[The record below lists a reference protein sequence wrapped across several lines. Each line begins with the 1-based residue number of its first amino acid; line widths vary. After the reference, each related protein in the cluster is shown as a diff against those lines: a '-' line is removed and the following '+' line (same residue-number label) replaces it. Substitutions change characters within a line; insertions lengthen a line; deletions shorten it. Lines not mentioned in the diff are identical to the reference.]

1 MKHLY
6 CNRLRKNKDINI
18 HNNSKSSYPLKQYIN
33 NGNRLNSFSA
43 LNKIGVNRSENL
55 NYLIHSNNLVKSY
68 NQSGAYMQNY
78 KNKNTS
84 KCNNHSLYDSNKRQI
99 INIENSHNFIR
110 FESNNLE
117 KEKIN
122 KINKNNYL
130 STNNSIYNSIKSKN
144 NKNNNNNSNNNIRNY
159 TFQKN
164 YFNNNITNINYNIK
178 IQNFTNKKNNNNSIA
193 TINYSNSNKNNKYIN
208 NINNETLQNRNY
220 LSSLKKNYNFTE
232 INDTKKKKTPSG
244 IKHQKREP
252 MQRNLTENNYRKEK
266 ENNKDKES
274 RSTSIIK
281 TQIFNNVKKDRNNI
295 TDKTNTNTH
304 IYDFKEQKYN
314 INLPIKLNIED
325 INKEK
330 LSRLKRI
337 IEQGSTNLNYY
348 KMETSKNFY
357 ENSEKTQGKNS
368 KVKKGKSQYIFKKK
382 KINMIKKEE
391 SKEDDTKN
399 NNQKSSNNFFNK
411 SPIKK
416 MNKKK
421 NLILN
426 TQLKNTNT
434 NYKLQSAMNSHNLFI
449 RNGKNKYTEYNRE
462 KKHQRIKANEI
473 NNSINDDTISL
484 SYSKEQNISFF
495 SKKMNIN
502 EKNLYLPFSIEQF
515 NIYYNNINK
524 NLIINDK
531 NNKKFNNNES
541 DDDDYQL
548 TKEIILLKR
557 GLAKK
562 SELSAEIRKKIRNM
576 KTQRI
581 YTLNLLGN
589 KKVYRKKTNNYKI
602 TKL

>member
-6 CNRLRKNKDINI
+6 CNRLRKNKDIDIN
-18 HNNSKSSYPLKQYIN
+18 NNSKSSFPLKQYIN
-33 NGNRLNSFSA
+33 NGNRLNSFSG
-43 LNKIGVNRSENL
+43 LNKIGVNRSENF
-55 NYLIHSNNLVKSY
+55 NYLNRSNNLLKSY
-68 NQSGAYMQNY
+68 NQSGPYMQNY
-78 KNKNTS
+78 KSKNTS
-84 KCNNHSLYDSNKRQI
+84 KCNNHSLYDSNKQQI
-99 INIENSHNFIR
+99 INIENSHNYIR

-117 KEKIN
+117 KIY
-122 KINKNNYL
+122 KINKNDYL
-130 STNNSIYNSIKSKN
+130 STNNSIYNSIKNKNSKN
-144 NKNNNNNSNNNIRNY
+144 SNNNNNIRNY

-178 IQNFTNKKNNNNSIA
+178 IQNFTNKKNNNNNSIA

-208 NINNETLQNRNY
+208 NINNKAIQNRNY

-232 INDTKKKKTPSG
+232 INDTKKIKTPSE
-244 IKHQKREP
+244 IKHQKKEP
-252 MQRNLTENNYRKEK
+252 IQRNLTENNYTKEK

-274 RSTSIIK
+274 RSTSLIK
-281 TQIFNNVKKDRNNI
+281 TQIFNNTKKDRINN
-295 TDKTNTNTH
+295 TNKTNTH
-304 IYDFKEQKYN
+304 IYDFKEQKFK

-348 KMETSKNFY
+348 KMEISKNFF
-357 ENSEKTQGKNS
+357 ENNEKTQGKNT

-391 SKEDDTKN
+391 CKEGDIKN
-399 NNQKSSNNFFNK
+399 KEQKQSNNFFNK

-416 MNKKK
+416 TNKNK
-421 NLILN
+421 NLILK
-426 TQLKNTNT
+426 TQFKNTNI
-434 NYKLQSAMNSHNLFI
+434 NNKFQSAMNSHNLFI
-449 RNGKNKYTEYNRE
+449 QNGNNKNTENNKE
-462 KKHQRIKANEI
+462 KKHQRVKGDDIN

-495 SKKMNIN
+495 AKKMNIN
-502 EKNLYLPFSIEQF
+502 EKNLFLPFSIEQF
-515 NIYYNNINK
+515 NIYYNNITK

-531 NNKKFNNNES
+531 NNKKIANNES

-562 SELSAEIRKKIRNM
+562 SELSAELRKKIRNM

-589 KKVYRKKTNNYKI
+589 KKVYRKKTSNYKI

>member
-1 MKHLY
+1 MKNLY
-6 CNRLRKNKDINI
+6 YNRLRKNKDIDMD
-18 HNNSKSSYPLKQYIN
+18 NNSKSSFPLKQYIS
-33 NGNRLNSFSA
+33 NGNKLNSFSS
-43 LNKIGVNRSENL
+43 LNKIGVNRSEHFKYL
-55 NYLIHSNNLVKSY
+55 NHSNNLVKSY
-68 NQSGAYMQNY
+68 NQSGAFMQNY
-78 KNKNTS
+78 KSKNNS
-84 KCNNHSLYDSNKRQI
+84 KCNNHSLYDSNKQQI
-99 INIENSHNFIR
+99 INTENSHNYIR

-122 KINKNNYL
+122 KNKYL
-130 STNNSIYNSIKSKN
+130 STNNSIFNSIK
-144 NKNNNNNSNNNIRNY
+144 NKNSHNNNNIRNY

-178 IQNFTNKKNNNNSIA
+178 IQNFTNKKNMNNSVVS
-193 TINYSNSNKNNKYIN
+193 INYNNSNKNNKYIN
-208 NINNETLQNRNY
+208 NIKNETIQKRNY

-232 INDTKKKKTPSG
+232 INDTKKIKTPSE
-244 IKHQKREP
+244 IKHQKKEP
-252 MQRNLTENNYRKEK
+252 LQRNLTDNNYTK
-266 ENNKDKES
+266 ENEKNKDKES
-274 RSTSIIK
+274 HSPSIIK
-281 TQIFNNVKKDRNNI
+281 TQVFNNIKKDRIHNAN
-295 TDKTNTNTH
+295 KTNTH
-304 IYDFKEQKYN
+304 IYDFKEQKYK

-348 KMETSKNFY
+348 KMEISKNYF
-357 ENSEKTQGKNS
+357 EKNEKTQGKNI
-368 KVKKGKSQYIFKKK
+368 KVIKGKSQYIFKKK

-391 SKEDDTKN
+391 SKEDDMKN
-399 NNQKSSNNFFNK
+399 NNKKKTNNFFIK

-426 TQLKNTNT
+426 TQFKNANT
-434 NYKLQSAMNSHNLFI
+434 NYKIQSGKNSHNLFI
-449 RNGKNKYTEYNRE
+449 QNGKNKNTYYNRE
-462 KKHQRIKANEI
+462 KKHQRIKCNEVNM
-473 NNSINDDTISL
+473 NNSNDETISL

-495 SKKMNIN
+495 SKKMNLN
-502 EKNLYLPFSIEQF
+502 EKNLFLPFSIEQF
-515 NIYYNNINK
+515 NIYYNNLNK
-524 NLIINDK
+524 NLVINDN
-531 NNKKFNNNES
+531 NNKKITNNES
-541 DDDDYQL
+541 DDEDYQL

-562 SELSAEIRKKIRNM
+562 SELSAELRKKIRNM

-589 KKVYRKKTNNYKI
+589 KKVYRKKTSNYKI

>member
-6 CNRLRKNKDINI
+6 CNRLRKNKDIDIN
-18 HNNSKSSYPLKQYIN
+18 NNSKSSFPLKQYIN
-33 NGNRLNSFSA
+33 NGNKLNSFSG
-43 LNKIGVNRSENL
+43 LNKIGVNRSENF
-55 NYLIHSNNLVKSY
+55 NYLNRSNNLVKSY
-68 NQSGAYMQNY
+68 NQSGPYMQNY
-78 KNKNTS
+78 KSKNTS
-84 KCNNHSLYDSNKRQI
+84 KCNNHSLYDSNKQQI
-99 INIENSHNFIR
+99 INIENSHNYIR

-117 KEKIN
+117 KIY
-122 KINKNNYL
+122 KINKNDYL
-130 STNNSIYNSIKSKN
+130 STNNSIYNSIKNKN
-144 NKNNNNNSNNNIRNY
+144 NKNSNNNNNIRNY

-178 IQNFTNKKNNNNSIA
+178 IQNFTNKKNNNNNSIA

-208 NINNETLQNRNY
+208 NINNKAIQNRNY

-232 INDTKKKKTPSG
+232 INDTKKIKTPSE
-244 IKHQKREP
+244 IKHQKKEP
-252 MQRNLTENNYRKEK
+252 IQRNLTENNYTKEK

-274 RSTSIIK
+274 RSTSLIK
-281 TQIFNNVKKDRNNI
+281 TQIFNNTKKDRINN
-295 TDKTNTNTH
+295 TNKTNTH
-304 IYDFKEQKYN
+304 IYDFKEQKFK

-348 KMETSKNFY
+348 KMEISKNFF
-357 ENSEKTQGKNS
+357 ENNEKTQGKNT

-391 SKEDDTKN
+391 CKEGDIKN
-399 NNQKSSNNFFNK
+399 KEQKQSNNFFNK

-416 MNKKK
+416 MNKIK
-421 NLILN
+421 NLILK
-426 TQLKNTNT
+426 TQFKNTNI
-434 NYKLQSAMNSHNLFI
+434 NNKFQSAMNSHNLFI
-449 RNGKNKYTEYNRE
+449 QNGKNKNTEYNKE
-462 KKHQRIKANEI
+462 KKHQRVKGNDIN

-502 EKNLYLPFSIEQF
+502 EKNLFLPFSIEQF

-531 NNKKFNNNES
+531 NNKKITNNES

-562 SELSAEIRKKIRNM
+562 SELSTELRKKIRNM

-589 KKVYRKKTNNYKI
+589 KKVYRKKTSNYKI